1 MMLTA
6 PSLSGKGCRVEIKL
20 QRALHPQVMYEET
33 DCAICARNFYAQSVL
48 AQITSYPDL
57 ERNKLCPSCISV
69 MGSLNPERFPTF
81 EEYEAALKRYSEPV
95 FGNVEEAHRLSVADQ
110 EAFQEIYQASWLP
123 RSEELLTD
131 TLSRGDPRGELFGR
145 LIFHLDCMARIDEEE
160 YGGHAAQYIRQ
171 TLIPFCE
178 REGRTEA
185 IAWQKR
191 W

>member
-6 PSLSGKGCRVEIKL
+6 PLLSGKGRRVEIKL
-20 QRALHPQVMYEET
+20 QRALHPQGMYEET
-33 DCAICARNFYAQSVL
+33 DCAICERYFYAESVL
-48 AQITSYPDL
+48 AQITSYPEL
-57 ERNKLCPSCISV
+57 ERNKLCRSCISV
-69 MGSLNPERFPTF
+69 MGSLNPERFPTL

-95 FGNVEEAHRLSVADQ
+95 FGSVEEAHLLSVSDQ
-110 EAFQEIYQASWLP
+110 ETFQEIYQASWIP
-123 RSEELLTD
+123 RSEELLSEI
-131 TLSRGDPRGELFGR
+131 LSRGDLRGELFGR
-145 LIFHLDCMARIDEEE
+145 IIFHLDCMARIDEEE